1 MSGGSAGRENG
12 GGELAGRVALV
23 TGGAGGGI
31 GRAVVR
37 RLAREGAAVVLA
49 DIREARCLEVVAELR
64 EELGPRIHGYGV
76 DVADRAR
83 VDAVLADVETNVGP
97 VDVLVNNAAFNVLR
111 PASQYDPA
119 DWDRVMDVDLNAC
132 FYLARKTLPGMM
144 QRGWGSIVNVTSV
157 AGWLHGYGS
166 EGPYAAAK
174 AALHSLT
181 RVLAYEGGPHGVR
194 CNAVAPGI
202 IDTWFVRQ
210 SPEQFERERQ
220 ATPLRRF
227 GTPEEVADVV
237 WFLVSEQSAFVTGE
251 TINVSGG
258 WYMRP

>member
-1 MSGGSAGRENG
+1 MSGENAMSEK
-12 GGELAGRVALV
+12 ELAGRVALV

-37 RLAREGAAVVLA
+37 RLAGEGATVVMA
-49 DIREARCLEVVAELR
+49 DMRKARCLEIAEELR
-64 EELGPRIHGYGV
+64 KEFGPVIHGYGV
-76 DVADRAR
+76 DIADRVR
-83 VDAVLADVETNVGP
+83 VDEVLDDVEKTIGP
-97 VDVLVNNAAFNVLR
+97 VDILVNNAAFNVLG
-111 PASQYDPA
+111 PTSEYDMA

-144 QRGWGSIVNVTSV
+144 KRGWGSIVNVTSV
-157 AGWLHGYGS
+157 AGYLHGYGV

-181 RVLAYEGGPHGVR
+181 RVLAFEGGPHGVR
-194 CNAVAPGI
+194 CNSVAPGLI
-202 IDTWFVRQ
+202 ETWFIRK
-210 SPEQFERERQ
+210 SPEQFEKEK
-220 ATPLRRF
+220 AETPVRRF
-227 GTPEEVADVV
+227 GTPDEVANVV
-237 WFLVSEQSAFVTGE
+237 FFLVSEQSAFVTGE